1 MRYDKVTINKITKT
15 MAVIGI
21 NMAKAAR
28 PNAGTNAISICSEPY
43 ALDEMQSEDKIPRA
57 KRFFNLW

>member
-1 MRYDKVTINKITKT
+1 VTISKINKT

-28 PNAGTNAISICSEPY
+28 PNAGTSAINICSDPY
-43 ALDEMQSEDKIPRA
+43 ALDEMQSEDKIPKA
-57 KRFFNLW
+57 YLFFNL

>member
-1 MRYDKVTINKITKT
+1 

-28 PNAGTNAISICSEPY
+28 PNAGTNAINICSDP
-43 ALDEMQSEDKIPRA
+43 
-57 KRFFNLW
+57 

>member
-1 MRYDKVTINKITKT
+1 

-21 NMAKAAR
+21 SMAKAAN

>member
-1 MRYDKVTINKITKT
+1 

-21 NMAKAAR
+21 NMANAAR
-28 PNAGTNAISICSEPY
+28 PNAGTSAINICSDPY

-57 KRFFNLW
+57 YLFFNL